1 MRNVAHKNVTVFA
14 ALVAA
19 SLLATPLVMG
29 ASNAFAT
36 ADEVSAVAVPVA
48 VMPVEVA
55 PVAAPVMKAEG
66 CTRKVRVVYSGY
78 GTPDAAC
85 LAR

>member
-1 MRNVAHKNVTVFA
+1 MRKGLTVFA

-19 SLLATPLVMG
+19 SLAATPLVMS
-29 ASNAFAT
+29 ASNALAT
-36 ADEVSAVAVPVA
+36 SDDTGTVEKTLA

-55 PVAAPVMKAEG
+55 PVVALPAAET

-78 GTPDAAC
+78 AAAPAGC
-85 LAR
+85 AR